1 MGDACDIADI
11 ERFLRS
17 DEGKTHVKE
26 IREILQGRTVTDVTF
41 SNEGSCIATTL
52 HLDNG
57 KTFVVFQPS
66 LDVRALREQFGE
78 AIEEEYFLDYPDRRP
93 KEGSK

>member
-1 MGDACDIADI
+1 MGDACDMADI

-17 DEGKTHVKE
+17 DEGKSYLKE
-26 IREILQGRTVTDVTF
+26 ITGMLLGRTVIDLTF
-41 SNEGSCIATTL
+41 SNEGSFIATTL
-52 HLDNG
+52 HLDDG
-57 KTFVVFQPS
+57 ETFAIFQPS

-93 KEGSK
+93 TKEPR

>member
-1 MGDACDIADI
+1 MGDACDMADI

-17 DEGKTHVKE
+17 QEGKSHLKE
-26 IREILQGRTVTDVTF
+26 VTEMLKRRTVTNVTF

-52 HLDNG
+52 HLDDRD
-57 KTFVVFQPS
+57 TFVVYQPS

-78 AIEEEYFLDYPDRRP
+78 AIEEEYFRDYPDRRP
-93 KEGSK
+93 KEELR